1 MIITLQMI
9 LFSFYL
15 DISCEKPPKVKNA
28 IILSEKLSYLPG
40 QTARYECN
48 KPFDL
53 FGEVEVTCLN
63 GTWTEPPKCADSEG
77 KCGPPPPID
86 NGDITSFP
94 LPVYAPGSTVEY
106 KCQAFYVLEGQRTIT
121 CRDGQWSSPPKC
133 LGKYSIFS

>member
-1 MIITLQMI
+1 MI

-63 GTWTEPPKCADSEG
+63 GTWTEPPKCAG
-77 KCGPPPPID
+77 KVSYFPS
-86 NGDITSFP
+86 SFR
-94 LPVYAPGSTVEY
+94 EY
-106 KCQAFYVLEGQRTIT
+106 I
-121 CRDGQWSSPPKC
+121 RD
-133 LGKYSIFS
+133 